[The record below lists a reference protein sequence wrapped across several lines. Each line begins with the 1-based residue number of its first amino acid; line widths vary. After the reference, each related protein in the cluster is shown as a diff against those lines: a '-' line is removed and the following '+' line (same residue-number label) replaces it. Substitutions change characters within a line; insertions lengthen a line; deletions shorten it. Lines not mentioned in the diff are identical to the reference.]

1 MVSSVTP
8 EPVDTTVYNGP
19 YVTGEE
25 YAMLLDADKQM
36 EEAWKKAQED
46 LED

>member
-1 MVSSVTP
+1 MVSAVTP

-25 YAMLLDADKQM
+25 YAMLLDAEKQM
-36 EEAWKKAQED
+36 EEAWNKAQED

>member
-1 MVSSVTP
+1 MVAAVTT

-25 YAMLLDADKQM
+25 YAMLLDAEKQM
-36 EEAWKKAQED
+36 EEAWNKAQED
-46 LED
+46 LEE

>member
-1 MVSSVTP
+1 MVSAVTP

-25 YAMLLDADKQM
+25 YAMLLDAEKQM
-36 EEAWKKAQED
+36 EEAWKIAQED

>member
-1 MVSSVTP
+1 MVSAVTP
-8 EPVDTTVYNGP
+8 QPVDTTVYNGP

-36 EEAWKKAQED
+36 EEAWNKAQED
-46 LED
+46 IED

>member
-1 MVSSVTP
+1 MVSAVTP
-8 EPVDTTVYNGP
+8 EPADTTVYNGP

>member
-8 EPVDTTVYNGP
+8 QPVDTTVYNGP

-25 YAMLLDADKQM
+25 YAILLDAETQM
-36 EEAWKKAQED
+36 NKTWEQVEEN

>member
-1 MVSSVTP
+1 MVSSVIP
-8 EPVDTTVYNGP
+8 EPAETTVYNGP

-25 YAMLLDADKQM
+25 YAMLLDAEKQM
-36 EEAWKKAQED
+36 DEAWKIAQED